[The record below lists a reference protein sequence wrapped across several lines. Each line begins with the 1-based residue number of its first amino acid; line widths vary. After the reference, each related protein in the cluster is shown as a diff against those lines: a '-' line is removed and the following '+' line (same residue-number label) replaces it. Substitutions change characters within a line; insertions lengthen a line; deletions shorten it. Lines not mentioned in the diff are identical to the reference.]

1 MDLEVSMR
9 RDRYTVAFDEEALK
23 TMAVVASST
32 NYQDIPDFIRAAVTV
47 MVDLL
52 DASGRKLKIVMR
64 DDATGR
70 EWEYS
75 PHEPGRATPVPRPG
89 EKPPADNVFRPT
101 FGRQPENQLT
111 LGAKACESDS
121 GNVADLTTIETTS
134 RTRDRKRGRR

>member
-1 MDLEVSMR
+1 MR
-9 RDRYTVAFDEEALK
+9 RDRYTVAFDQEALK

-52 DASGRKLKIVMR
+52 DASGRKLKFVMR

-75 PHEPGRATPVPRPG
+75 PHEPGRARPVLPPG
-89 EKPPADNVFRPT
+89 EKAPADNVFRPA
-101 FGRQPENQLT
+101 FGRQPDNQLM
-111 LGAKACESDS
+111 LGIKAVDS
-121 GNVADLTTIETTS
+121 TTDSIAGSTAVEMTPRS
-134 RTRDRKRGRR
+134 RDRKRGRR